1 MVRLA
6 FVFSLIVMSGCVSTS
21 DFDAMKADINQ
32 LRRDSSELK
41 KGVAALKE
49 QTTGTVKEDSF
60 NAIRESQA
68 SLYSQVAEQ
77 SKEVQI
83 LQGRFDENKFFID
96 KALKESSIE
105 RELLRS
111 QISNLEKRIKELSER
126 LAKLSETG
134 SSAAQK
140 PSADGEDSPPEKA
153 IPQKS
158 LDDEPAKAYDA
169 AYTLLKEKQFKEA
182 REKFA
187 AFIKRFPKDGLA
199 GNAQFWIGESYYAEK
214 DFESAILAYET
225 LIKNYSHNEKIPGA
239 LLKQGL
245 SFAEIGDKK
254 TARVILD
261 KLIEKYPDSREAA
274 LAKKKK
280 AELDK
285 KPVKPQKNR

>member
-1 MVRLA
+1 MVRLGFA
-6 FVFSLIVMSGCVSTS
+6 LFLLVVSGCVSTS

-32 LRRDSSELK
+32 LRRDSNELK
-41 KGVAALKE
+41 KSVTALKE
-49 QTTGTVKEDSF
+49 HTSGAVKEDSF

-77 SKEVQI
+77 SKEVQV

-111 QISNLEKRIKELSER
+111 QISSLEKRVKELNDR
-126 LAKLSETG
+126 ITRLSEPGAFTV
-134 SSAAQK
+134 QK
-140 PSADGEDSPPEKA
+140 PSAEGEDSSEKGVPEKS
-153 IPQKS
+153 P
-158 LDDEPAKAYDA
+158 DDEPAKAYEA

-182 REKFA
+182 REKFS

-214 DFESAILAYET
+214 DFESAILAYEA
-225 LIKNYSHNEKIPGA
+225 LIKNYSQNEKIPGA

-245 SFAEIGDKK
+245 AFAELGDKK
-254 TARVILD
+254 TAKVILD
-261 KLIEKYPDSREAA
+261 KLIEKYPDSREAG

-280 AELDK
+280 TELDK

>member
-1 MVRLA
+1 MVRLG
-6 FVFSLIVMSGCVSTS
+6 FVLFLLMAGGCVSTS
-21 DFDAMKADINQ
+21 DFDAMKADVNQ
-32 LRRDSSELK
+32 LRRDSNELK
-41 KGVAALKE
+41 KSVTMLKE
-49 QTTGTVKEDSF
+49 QTSGTVKEDSF

-68 SLYSQVAEQ
+68 SLYSQMAEQ
-77 SKEVQI
+77 SKEVQV

-96 KALKESSIE
+96 KALKDSSIE

-111 QISNLEKRIKELSER
+111 QISSLEKRIKELNER
-126 LAKLSETG
+126 LTRLSEPGT
-134 SSAAQK
+134 SATQK
-140 PSADGEDSPPEKA
+140 PSTEGEDSPER
-153 IPQKS
+153 ISPQRS
-158 LDDEPAKAYDA
+158 PDDDPAKAYEA

-182 REKFA
+182 REKFG

-225 LIKNYSHNEKIPGA
+225 LIKNYSQNEKIPGA

-254 TARVILD
+254 TAKVILE
-261 KLIEKYPDSREAA
+261 KLIEKYPDSREAG

-285 KPVKPQKNR
+285 KPVKPQKTR

>member
-1 MVRLA
+1 MVRLG
-6 FVFSLIVMSGCVSTS
+6 FVLFLVMVTGCVSTS
-21 DFDAMKADINQ
+21 DFDAMKADMNQ
-32 LRRDSSELK
+32 LRRDSNELK
-41 KGVAALKE
+41 KSVTALKE
-49 QTTGTVKEDSF
+49 QTSGTVKEDSF
-60 NAIRESQA
+60 HAIRESQT

-77 SKEVQI
+77 SKEVQV
-83 LQGRFDENKFFID
+83 LRGRFDENKFFVD

-111 QISNLEKRIKELSER
+111 QISTLEKRVKELNER
-126 LAKLSETG
+126 LARMSEQG
-134 SSAAQK
+134 SPVAQK
-140 PSADGEDSPPEKA
+140 PSAEGEDLPEKVSPP
-153 IPQKS
+153 KS

-182 REKFA
+182 RDKFS

-254 TARVILD
+254 TAKVILD

-285 KPVKPQKNR
+285 KPVKAQKNR

>member
-1 MVRLA
+1 MVKFG
-6 FVFSLIVMSGCVSTS
+6 FVLLLLMVSGCVSTS
-21 DFDAMKADINQ
+21 DFDAMKADITQ
-32 LRRDSSELK
+32 LRRDSNELK
-41 KGVAALKE
+41 RSVTALKE
-49 QTTGTVKEDSF
+49 QTSGTVKEDSF
-60 NAIRESQA
+60 NAIRESQT
-68 SLYSQVAEQ
+68 SLYSQMAEQ

-111 QISNLEKRIKELSER
+111 QISGLEKRVKELSDR
-126 LAKLSETG
+126 ITKLSEPGT
-134 SSAAQK
+134 STPQRPLAE
-140 PSADGEDSPPEKA
+140 GEESPEKV

-158 LDDEPAKAYDA
+158 PDDEPARAYEA

-182 REKFA
+182 REKFS

-225 LIKNYSHNEKIPGA
+225 LIKNYPHNEKIPGA

-245 SFAEIGDKK
+245 SFAELGDKK
-254 TARVILD
+254 TAKVILD